1 MQELVDRHRHEP
13 PYRPIVVIE
22 DATLAQVAAITA
34 RRLDFELPDL
44 VVQRVPT
51 RNYPVDGL
59 AAHLFGYVGEA
70 SDAQVAAN
78 GDGVKSGDIV
88 GQAGLEKTHN
98 DLLMGTSGFRTVVV
112 NSTGREMGEL
122 DEIQPVEGRRVK
134 LTIDYDLQKAAEDG
148 FKALGYQG
156 AAVVLDPRNGEVLT
170 FVSLPAYDPNRFAAG
185 IDRATWAALNTDRL
199 RPLQNRAIQ
208 GRYSPGSTFKIV
220 VATAALEEGVVTPDF
235 KVHCSGGAVF
245 YGRYFKCHL
254 KGGHGTVDM
263 RHAIEKSCNVYFYTL
278 GNMLGVDRIHKW
290 ATRLGLGVRT
300 GIDLPNEVQGIMPST
315 AWKKA
320 RTGEKWYAGET
331 ISVAIGQ
338 GQVSV
343 TPLSLAVMMATVA
356 NGGTRY
362 VPHTVKATERRAA
375 GGSRCRAPAPAEQLT
390 FKPSTVSALHDG
402 LWMVVNA
409 AGTGGRGRLEGRD
422 VAGKTGTAQVISL
435 QGGKAAKGR
444 TDKDLR
450 DHGWFVF
457 FAPKDNPVLAGV
469 IFAEHAEHG
478 YLGAPIA
485 KHIIATYYAKQEG
498 QPLPVF
504 TAPGQPAVNAARGGA
519 GGPWPRRSRRIPRRP
534 PSRGRRADAMT
545 MFERRLYFH
554 IDWALVVALIALCGD
569 GHPDDL
575 QRDAEHGAAAVHL
588 AALRARAR
596 HASRSSWRCHRLP
609 DAGGSVAP
617 DLPGAVCLLVYVL
630 LFGVVRG
637 GARRWIPLGVFNLQ
651 PSEFARIAV
660 ALVLAKYFGESR
672 RGQPDAWPTWQL
684 RAAWR
689 CCPCCSSCGSPISAR
704 Q

>member
-1 MQELVDRHRHEP
+1 MRFPEERQTLATRIMILRVGAVVLFAVLAVCFWFFQIIQHAKFQEMAENNHQRELPLRAPRGVLFDRDGRVLVENRPSFNVSIVRLHTTNLDRTIRLLAAVAGTDERRMQELVERHRHEP

-22 DATLAQVAAITA
+22 DATLGQVAAITA
-34 RRLDFELPDL
+34 RRLDFELPDV

-70 SDAQVAAN
+70 SDTQVAAN
-78 GDGVKSGDIV
+78 STVKSGDII

-98 DLLMGTSGFRTVVV
+98 DLLMGTSGLRTVVV
-112 NSTGREMGEL
+112 NSTGREMKEL
-122 DEIQPVEGRRVK
+122 DEVKPVEGRRVK

-208 GRYSPGSTFKIV
+208 GRYSPGSTFKIA
-220 VATAALEEGVVTPDF
+220 VATAALEEGVATPDF
-235 KVHCSGGAVF
+235 RVHCSGGAVF

-263 RHAIEKSCNVYFYTL
+263 RHALEKSCNVYFYTL
-278 GNMLGVDRIHKW
+278 GNMLGVDRMHKW

-362 VPHTVKATERRAA
+362 VPHTVRATEERN
-375 GGSRCRAPAPAEQLT
+375 GWTPVPAPAPAEQLS

-504 TAPGQPAVNAARGGA
+504 PLPGQPAPTPAEEVPAVPLGAPVAQDASPSGLARAAG
-519 GGPWPRRSRRIPRRP
+519 
-534 PSRGRRADAMT
+534 PSR
-545 MFERRLYFH
+545 
-554 IDWALVVALIALCGD
+554 
-569 GHPDDL
+569 
-575 QRDAEHGAAAVHL
+575 
-588 AALRARAR
+588 
-596 HASRSSWRCHRLP
+596 
-609 DAGGSVAP
+609 
-617 DLPGAVCLLVYVL
+617 
-630 LFGVVRG
+630 
-637 GARRWIPLGVFNLQ
+637 
-651 PSEFARIAV
+651 
-660 ALVLAKYFGESR
+660 
-672 RGQPDAWPTWQL
+672 
-684 RAAWR
+684 
-689 CCPCCSSCGSPISAR
+689 
-704 Q
+704 

>member
-1 MQELVDRHRHEP
+1 MRIPEERQTLATRIMVLRVGAVVLFALLAVCFWFFQIIQHAKFQEMAENNHQRELPLRAPRGVLFDRDGRVLVENRPSFNVSIVRLHTTNLDRTIRLLAAVAGTDERRMQELVERHRHEP

-22 DATLAQVAAITA
+22 DATLGQVAAIIA
-34 RRLDFELPDL
+34 RRLDFELPDV

-70 SDAQVAAN
+70 SDTQVAAN
-78 GDGVKSGDIV
+78 NAVKSGDII

-98 DLLMGTSGFRTVVV
+98 DLLMGTSGLRTVVV
-112 NSTGREMGEL
+112 NSTGREMKQL
-122 DEIQPVEGRRVK
+122 DQVKPVEGRRVK

-208 GRYSPGSTFKIV
+208 GRYSPGSTFKIA
-220 VATAALEEGVVTPDF
+220 VATAALEEGVATPDF
-235 KVHCSGGAVF
+235 RVHCSGGAVF

-263 RHAIEKSCNVYFYTL
+263 RHALEKSCNVYFYTL
-278 GNMLGVDRIHKW
+278 GNMLGVDRMHKW

-356 NGGTRY
+356 NGGTRF
-362 VPHTVKATERRAA
+362 VPHTVRATEERN
-375 GGSRCRAPAPAEQLT
+375 GWTPAPAPPPAEQFS
-390 FKPSTVSALHDG
+390 FKPSTVAALHDG

-457 FAPKDNPVLAGV
+457 FAPRDNPVLAGV

-504 TAPGQPAVNAARGGA
+504 PVPGQPAPTPAEEVPAVPLGA
-519 GGPWPRRSRRIPRRP
+519 PVAQDAS
-534 PSRGRRADAMT
+534 PSR
-545 MFERRLYFH
+545 L
-554 IDWALVVALIALCGD
+554 
-569 GHPDDL
+569 
-575 QRDAEHGAAAVHL
+575 
-588 AALRARAR
+588 ARA
-596 HASRSSWRCHRLP
+596 
-609 DAGGSVAP
+609 AGPAP
-617 DLPGAVCLLVYVL
+617 
-630 LFGVVRG
+630 
-637 GARRWIPLGVFNLQ
+637 
-651 PSEFARIAV
+651 
-660 ALVLAKYFGESR
+660 
-672 RGQPDAWPTWQL
+672 
-684 RAAWR
+684 
-689 CCPCCSSCGSPISAR
+689 
-704 Q
+704 